1 MSAERGVEG
10 SFGTEMLKDTLCR
23 HFRFVPVIGLEVF
36 KEILWNT
43 NEGGT
48 AIIRPS
54 CLVAGGRFLVQ
65 QGNYSQRTRKHK
77 KNDDSCL
84 HGRSIF
90 LMRKGTRIESPP
102 HI

>member
-1 MSAERGVEG
+1 MSAKRGVEG

-54 CLVAGGRFLVQ
+54 CLVAGGALFYVV
-65 QGNYSQRTRKHK
+65 H
-77 KNDDSCL
+77 
-84 HGRSIF
+84 
-90 LMRKGTRIESPP
+90 LMRYIFDVTADASHGVILIGISK
-102 HI
+102 

>member
-23 HFRFVPVIGLEVF
+23 HFRFVPVTGLEVF

-54 CLVAGGRFLVQ
+54 CLVAGGALFYVV
-65 QGNYSQRTRKHK
+65 H
-77 KNDDSCL
+77 
-84 HGRSIF
+84 
-90 LMRKGTRIESPP
+90 LMRYIFDVTADASHGVILSGISK
-102 HI
+102 

>member
-1 MSAERGVEG
+1 MSTERGVEG

-36 KEILWNT
+36 KEILWNM

-54 CLVAGGRFLVQ
+54 CLVAGGALFMWCI
-65 QGNYSQRTRKHK
+65 
-77 KNDDSCL
+77 SC
-84 HGRSIF
+84 GTS
-90 LMRKGTRIESPP
+90 LM
-102 HI
+102 

>member
-54 CLVAGGRFLVQ
+54 CLVAGGALFMWCI
-65 QGNYSQRTRKHK
+65 TRRHPERDIKI
-77 KNDDSCL
+77 NCL
-84 HGRSIF
+84 M
-90 LMRKGTRIESPP
+90 L
-102 HI
+102 

>member
-54 CLVAGGRFLVQ
+54 CLVAGGALFYVV
-65 QGNYSQRTRKHK
+65 H
-77 KNDDSCL
+77 
-84 HGRSIF
+84 
-90 LMRKGTRIESPP
+90 LMRYIFAVTADASHGVILSGISK
-102 HI
+102 

>member
-1 MSAERGVEG
+1 MSAKRGVEG

-48 AIIRPS
+48 ANIRPS
-54 CLVAGGRFLVQ
+54 CIVAGGAFF
-65 QGNYSQRTRKHK
+65 SATRKLFA
-77 KNDDSCL
+77 KN
-84 HGRSIF
+84 
-90 LMRKGTRIESPP
+90 P
-102 HI
+102 